1 MKKKKLNRVITALT
15 IICALITLFS
25 VFFESLLKLYFS
37 YKFNSDIK
45 DASSVGIIGG
55 SDGPTEIFLGSQS
68 ITIWVPI
75 IFAILTVLG
84 VVYLIVDRRRDK
96 HN

>member
-68 ITIWVPI
+68 LTNWVPI
-75 IFAILTVLG
+75 ICAVLTGLG
-84 VVYLIVDRRRDK
+84 VVYLMVERRRNK